1 MDVDHGIYPF
11 TTSSNTATGHI
22 STGTGVSYREL
33 NRVIGV
39 VKGYLSRVGESPLP
53 TEIQVEKLNLCE
65 KEAVNTALQLVDHE
79 ELDG

>member
-22 STGTGVSYREL
+22 STGTGVTFRTI

-53 TEIQVEKLNLCE
+53 TEINGADAESYEQRWQNME
-65 KEAVNTALQLVDHE
+65 LQLVDQE